1 MVPVVRRQ
9 LEARFKQ
16 PPSDRPAHVADP
28 DKSKPA
34 IFLRDWFHDSILALS
49 RDFIFNF
56 RVGRKHARY
65 RFARRTEFFMQDA
78 GSKEDTHLR
87 REDLIVSWRQLCVE
101 SFGRCQYAGNWIF
114 SAASELSLPFS
125 LGPGSP
131 KQQFARPIQKHRSCM
146 CCP

>member
-1 MVPVVRRQ
+1 MI
-9 LEARFKQ
+9 
-16 PPSDRPAHVADP
+16 SN
-28 DKSKPA
+28 S
-34 IFLRDWFHDSILALS
+34 
-49 RDFIFNF
+49 NF

-65 RFARRTEFFMQDA
+65 RFARRTEFFMQGA

-125 LGPGSP
+125 LRPRSP
-131 KQQFARPIQKHRSCM
+131 KQQFAKPIQKHRSCM
-146 CCP
+146 CCPQNEVKLLVENACLTHGIEKRTMVEANGFRSATSWPYTRRSMDFRIL